1 MTTGG
6 ITRDFSFKLKDVG
19 WEICGG
25 AVGETYHRKEEEG
38 VILIKLQLEFVG
50 SKYTKFGR

>member
-1 MTTGG
+1 MK
-6 ITRDFSFKLKDVG
+6 DFSFKLKDVL

-38 VILIKLQLEFVG
+38 VILIKLQLELIG
-50 SKYTKFGR
+50 SKYSKIRRGLS